1 MNSKYVLKFIDYL
14 KNERNYSNNTILS
27 YENDLNEFI
36 NLYEEDILTLKYK
49 DISKYLKH
57 VYDKNYNRNTI
68 SRKLSAI
75 KSFYNYFK
83 KEGIIKQSPVNNIS
97 YPKKAL
103 TLPKF
108 LQYSELE
115 TLFSVPDINNA
126 YGQRDRLILELL
138 YATGLRV
145 SELVNI
151 KLDDIDINNS
161 EIRVLGKGSVERVVY
176 FGEYAKDIME
186 LYIRDGREKLLKG
199 RVSDYLFI
207 NNKFNKLTDRGVR
220 FILDK
225 ILEKTS
231 IKVKIS
237 PHSLR
242 HTFATH
248 LLNEGA
254 DLKVVQELL
263 GHKNL
268 STTSI
273 YTHVSNEKLRDVYY
287 KSHPRSKE
295 E

>member
-115 TLFSVPDINNA
+115 TLFSIPDINDA
-126 YGQRDRLILELL
+126 FGQRDRLILELL

>member
-1 MNSKYVLKFIDYL
+1 MNKKYIIKFIDYL
-14 KNERNYSNNTILS
+14 ENERNYSKNTIIS
-27 YENDLNEFI
+27 YSNDLKEFI
-36 NLYEEDILTLKYK
+36 SIYDKRNVLELKYK
-49 DISKYLKH
+49 DIKLYLTKL
-57 VYDKNYNRNTI
+57 YDLDYNRNTI
-68 SRKLSAI
+68 SRKLSSV

-83 KEGIIKQSPVNNIS
+83 KIGKIENSPVNNIS

-115 TLFSVPDINNA
+115 ALFSVPKLDTA
-126 YGQRDRLILELL
+126 VGQRDRLILELL
-138 YATGLRV
+138 YASGVRV

-151 KLDDIDINNS
+151 KLSDIDFDKF
-161 EIRVLGKGSVERVVY
+161 EIRILGKGSVERIVY
-176 FGEYAKDIME
+176 YGEYASEILNIYLE
-186 LYIRDGREKLLKG
+186 EGREKLLKG
-199 RVSDYLFI
+199 RKCDYLFI
-207 NNKFNKLTDRGVR
+207 NNKFDKLTDRGVR

-225 ILEKTS
+225 ILKETS

-273 YTHVSNEKLRDVYY
+273 YTHVSNERLRDVYY

-295 E
+295 

>member
-1 MNSKYVLKFIDYL
+1 MNKKYIDKFLEYL
-14 KNERNYSNNTILS
+14 KLERNYSDNTIIS
-27 YENDLNEFI
+27 YKNDLYEFESI
-36 NLYEEDILTLKYK
+36 YEQDILELKYK
-49 DISKYLKH
+49 DINKYLKYT
-57 VYDKNYNRNTI
+57 YDKNYNRNTI
-68 SRKLSAI
+68 SRKISAL
-75 KSFYNYFK
+75 KSFYNYYK
-83 KEGIIKQSPVNNIS
+83 KNGKITSSPLNNIS
-97 YPKKAL
+97 YPKKTL
-103 TLPKF
+103 NLPKY
-108 LQYSELE
+108 LQYNELE
-115 TLFSVPDINNA
+115 ILFEVPDINSP
-126 YGQRDRLILELL
+126 YGQRDSLILELL

-151 KLDDIDINNS
+151 KLTDIDLS
-161 EIRVLGKGSVERVVY
+161 SCEIRVIAKGNVERIVF
-176 FGEYAKDIME
+176 FGQYAKDIME
-186 LYIRDGREKLLKG
+186 LYLRDGRECLLKG
-199 RVSDYLFI
+199 RNSEYLFI

-220 FILDK
+220 YILDK
-225 ILEKTS
+225 LLEQTS
-231 IKVKIS
+231 IKTKIS

-295 E
+295 

>member
-1 MNSKYVLKFIDYL
+1 MNRKYVLKFIDYL
-14 KNERNYSNNTILS
+14 KNERNYSNNTIIS

-36 NLYEEDILTLKYK
+36 SIYEEDVLTLKYK

-57 VYDKNYNRNTI
+57 IYDKDYNRNTI

-83 KEGIIKQSPVNNIS
+83 SEGIIKQSPVSNIS

-115 TLFSVPDINNA
+115 TLFSVPDINDP

-151 KLDDIDINNS
+151 KLEDIDLS
-161 EIRVLGKGSVERVVY
+161 SQEIRVLGKGSVERIVY

-199 RVSDYLFI
+199 RVSEYLFI

-287 KSHPRSKE
+287 KNHPRSKE

>member
-1 MNSKYVLKFIDYL
+1 MNEKLIEKFINYL
-14 KNERNYSNNTILS
+14 KNERNYSFNTVIS
-27 YENDLNEFI
+27 YENDLKEFI
-36 NLYEEDILTLKYK
+36 SLYNVDIKTLQHK
-49 DISKYLKH
+49 DINKYLKH
-57 VYDKNYNRNTI
+57 LYDKKYNRNTI
-68 SRKLSAI
+68 SRKISAV
-75 KSFYNYFK
+75 KSFYNYLL
-83 KEGIIKQSPVNNIS
+83 KEGVLKLSPVKNIS

-115 TLFSVPDINNA
+115 TLFLTPDINTA

-138 YATGLRV
+138 YATGVRV

-151 KLDDIDINNS
+151 KLEDIDLRKE
-161 EIRVLGKGSVERVVY
+161 EISVIGKGSVERIVY

-186 LYIRDGREKLLKG
+186 LYIRDGREQLLKG
-199 RVSDYLFI
+199 KLSEFLFI
-207 NNKFNKLTDRGVR
+207 NNKFGKLTDRGVR

-225 ILEKTS
+225 LLEKTS

-287 KSHPRSKE
+287 KNHPRSKE
-295 E
+295 

>member
-115 TLFSVPDINNA
+115 TLFSIPDINDA
-126 YGQRDRLILELL
+126 FGQRDRLILELL

-199 RVSDYLFI
+199 RVSEYLFI

>member
-1 MNSKYVLKFIDYL
+1 MNRKYVLKFIDYL
-14 KNERNYSNNTILS
+14 KNERNYSNNTIIS

-36 NLYEEDILTLKYK
+36 SIYEEDVLTLKYK

-57 VYDKNYNRNTI
+57 IYDKDYNRNTI

-83 KEGIIKQSPVNNIS
+83 SEGIIKQSPVNNIS

-115 TLFSVPDINNA
+115 TLFSVPDINDS

-145 SELVNI
+145 SELDNI
-151 KLDDIDINNS
+151 KLEDIDLSNQ
-161 EIRVLGKGSVERVVY
+161 EIRVLGKGSVERIVY

-199 RVSDYLFI
+199 RVSEYLFI

-287 KSHPRSKE
+287 KNHPRSKE

>member
-1 MNSKYVLKFIDYL
+1 M
-14 KNERNYSNNTILS
+14 
-27 YENDLNEFI
+27 
-36 NLYEEDILTLKYK
+36 
-49 DISKYLKH
+49 
-57 VYDKNYNRNTI
+57 
-68 SRKLSAI
+68 
-75 KSFYNYFK
+75 
-83 KEGIIKQSPVNNIS
+83 
-97 YPKKAL
+97 
-103 TLPKF
+103 
-108 LQYSELE
+108 
-115 TLFSVPDINNA
+115 
-126 YGQRDRLILELL
+126 
-138 YATGLRV
+138 RV

-151 KLDDIDINNS
+151 KLEDIDLRKE
-161 EIRVLGKGSVERVVY
+161 EIRVIGKGSVERIVY

-186 LYIRDGREKLLKG
+186 LYIRDGREQLLKG
-199 RVSDYLFI
+199 KLSEFLFI
-207 NNKFNKLTDRGVR
+207 NNKFGKLTDRGVR

-225 ILEKTS
+225 LLEKTS

-287 KSHPRSKE
+287 KNHPRSKE
-295 E
+295 